1 MDFPSPTGDLP
12 NNYNYN
18 NKNNEEIK
26 LNEDDDKKMN
36 KQIFPINLLIDN
48 EIFYQI
54 KYEETLTKYQEKEY
68 NLKKEGAYCSTKC
81 CFKNNIKLFF
91 ILNII
96 LFFFMIITAV
106 FQVTSSIDYNLNVE
120 ECQFQKKNNFIIRR

>member
-26 LNEDDDKKMN
+26 LNEGDDKKMN

-54 KYEETLTKYQEKEY
+54 KY
-68 NLKKEGAYCSTKC
+68 LKKKYNSSL
-81 CFKNNIKLFF
+81 IYYFF
-91 ILNII
+91 TFL
-96 LFFFMIITAV
+96 
-106 FQVTSSIDYNLNVE
+106 
-120 ECQFQKKNNFIIRR
+120 